1 MRVLYPGSFDPIT
14 NGHLNIIKRSS
25 KIFDEVCV
33 AILNNPGKSSL
44 FTVEERMKMI
54 EDSCYDIPNII
65 VSSFNSLTVEAAK
78 ELGCSIIIRGLRA
91 VTDYESEMQMAL
103 VNKELNDEI
112 ETFFMVADGE
122 YSFLSSSIIKEIASF
137 GGDFKSLVP
146 EDVSKKLSEKYGR
159 K

>member
-44 FTVEERMKMI
+44 FTAEERMKMI
-54 EDSCYDIPNII
+54 KDSCYNIPNII
-65 VSSFNSLTVEAAK
+65 VSSFNSLTVDAAR
-78 ELGCSIIIRGLRA
+78 ELECSIIIRGLRA

-137 GGDFKSLVP
+137 GGDFESLVP
-146 EDVSKKLSEKYGR
+146 ENVSRKLLEKYGR

>member
-25 KIFDEVCV
+25 KIFDDVCV

-54 EDSCYDIPNII
+54 KDSCYNIPNII
-65 VSSFNSLTVEAAK
+65 VSSFNSLTVDAAR
-78 ELGCSIIIRGLRA
+78 ELECSIIIRGLRA

-137 GGDFKSLVP
+137 GGDFESLVP
-146 EDVSKKLSEKYGR
+146 ENVSKKLLEKYGR

>member
-54 EDSCYDIPNII
+54 KDSCYNIPNII
-65 VSSFNSLTVEAAK
+65 VSSFNSLTVDAAR
-78 ELGCSIIIRGLRA
+78 ELECSIIIRGLRA

-137 GGDFKSLVP
+137 GGDFESLVP
-146 EDVSKKLSEKYGR
+146 ENVSKKLLEKYGR

>member
-54 EDSCYDIPNII
+54 KDSCYNIPNII
-65 VSSFNSLTVEAAK
+65 VSSFNSLTVDAAR
-78 ELGCSIIIRGLRA
+78 ELECSIIIRGLRA

-137 GGDFKSLVP
+137 GGDFESLVP
-146 EDVSKKLSEKYGR
+146 ENVSRKLLEKYGR

>member
-44 FTVEERMKMI
+44 FTAEERMKMI
-54 EDSCYDIPNII
+54 KDSCYNIPNII
-65 VSSFNSLTVEAAK
+65 VSSFNSLTVDAAR
-78 ELGCSIIIRGLRA
+78 ELECSIIIRGLRA

-112 ETFFMVADGE
+112 ETF
-122 YSFLSSSIIKEIASF
+122 LW
-137 GGDFKSLVP
+137 
-146 EDVSKKLSEKYGR
+146 
-159 K
+159 

>member
-14 NGHLNIIKRSS
+14 NGHLNIIHRAS

-33 AILNNPGKSSL
+33 AILKNPGKKSL
-44 FTVEERMKMI
+44 FTIEERIKMI
-54 EDSCYDIPNII
+54 EESCSQMPNII
-65 VSSFNSLTVEAAK
+65 VRTFDSLTVDAAK
-78 ELGCSIIIRGLRA
+78 KLNCQIIIRGLRA

-137 GGDFKSLVP
+137 GGDFKNLVP
-146 EDVSKKLSEKYGR
+146 ENVSIKLLEKYGR

>member
-44 FTVEERMKMI
+44 FTVKERMKMI
-54 EDSCYDIPNII
+54 KDSCYNIPNII
-65 VSSFNSLTVEAAK
+65 VSSFNSLTVDAAR
-78 ELGCSIIIRGLRA
+78 ELECSIIIRGLRA

-137 GGDFKSLVP
+137 GGDFESLVP
-146 EDVSKKLSEKYGR
+146 ENVSKKLLEKYGR

>member
-14 NGHLNIIKRSS
+14 NGHMNIIQRAS

-33 AILNNPGKSSL
+33 AILNNPKKSSL
-44 FTVEERMKMI
+44 FTIDERINMI
-54 EDSCYDIPNII
+54 EDSCAHLPNII
-65 VSSFNSLTVEAAK
+65 VRSFNSLTVEAAK
-78 ELGCSIIIRGLRA
+78 NLDCRMIIRGLRA

-122 YSFLSSSIIKEIASF
+122 YSFLSSSIVKEIASF
-137 GGDFKSLVP
+137 GGDFERLVP
-146 EDVSKKLSEKYGR
+146 ENVSKKLLLKYGR
-159 K
+159 I